1 MKANQPAL
9 GPRAIVP
16 AKANDPL
23 GDANPPGLLRTLVYG
38 LDRIM
43 FVQLPDEVLQ
53 VSNGQT
59 TAANLTDGRKIPE
72 NTGPFCMDI
81 QSANG
86 SDTFVVQTVGL
97 DSREWL
103 DGWGNPLAMICA
115 SKNVGTAWTAT
126 I

>member
-1 MKANQPAL
+1 MTTEGLAKMKANQPAL

-43 FVQLPDEVLQ
+43 FVQLRRQ
-53 VSNGQT
+53 VTGKCSNGQT
-59 TAANLTDGRKIPE
+59 PSRQHTGLMQNSEKPAAFWYGYQFGKWE
-72 NTGPFCMDI
+72 G
-81 QSANG
+81 
-86 SDTFVVQTVGL
+86 DTFVVQTVGL

-103 DGWGNPLAMICA
+103 DGWGNPF
-115 SKNVGTAWTAT
+115 
-126 I
+126 